1 MKRVLVGLLL
11 SCVACAET
19 PSQTPVRSLQSSGPV
34 SFVCLG
40 DPAEGIADMGR
51 PITACTRLKTPST
64 DDYSLPHLYTLVTQ
78 PNTGEVA
85 VVDLTTEEGSV
96 LDADPSVP
104 GHNFLPVGARP
115 TDIASTPGGM
125 ASFVT
130 VAEPRFEGIY
140 AIPSDMIR
148 DTRVELSSWPACR
161 LKWTPERILVA
172 VDPVDGSGAV
182 RPHCDA
188 AHGDPYSVGP
198 RDLTLDAQRAQTPG
212 RYKLLVT
219 LPAEGGIAV
228 IDAQALLDQPP
239 GAFLDCEIERFLPL
253 QVELPPPPDTP
264 DEPPSD
270 VACVEEPTQAGP
282 FAAGYLPEPVAMVH
296 DGRRL
301 YVSDRGA
308 PVIHRVDMPSP
319 CEPVE
324 IPPLVVTS
332 AEDPKRKDIYTSEIA
347 VSPLTIDLKRYLY
360 AIDKPDGSIVV
371 YDVSDGSSNLRPLER
386 QHPETNPFH
395 PLDRIRFRSPPRAIS
410 ILTYQNDSANTQTG
424 ATVPE
429 RCDPLTNGP
438 GSVYRTQLPGY
449 DKGASP
455 AKLRGVFA
463 FVVLTAGNLVVFDLD
478 DWDAPCRGPINDHP
492 YRGCTS
498 DPPLEG
504 LARSNEYSC
513 NTVDPHL
520 PRSSVFL
527 TMAENATVGAIR
539 NVPGV
544 SKLPLL
550 YDDDGTLIKLDSEE
564 GPLAPRMRA
573 TLPVFPIVENQAERP
588 LDNLSGLLVSGS
600 GAIDE
605 TQHTLVMQL
614 FDPRAH
620 LLNQDWRVTFEGQ
633 IPGFDQRFAQ
643 LTQDGDGYLLSD
655 PGSLF
660 CTRGVLSKTALLEE
674 MFVEGNG
681 SLGEANALAD
691 YVQLISDSPVENDPY
706 WGQHLE
712 CPSFQACQQ
721 AYGSS
726 ASPSP
731 KRDLRIVEA
740 TQDSLRLEPR
750 SSLAG
755 LPSLTCCF
763 PGVVSFR
770 VRGGNQWMVT
780 GSQVGFLHNVTVGE
794 RGVCRK
800 SCDPV
805 KSLLTGRAREVPRE
819 TVVEDT
825 EELAFKNPFFRF
837 AINSGEQPSQRDM
850 QFRFTT
856 INAFKPL
863 QIDLGGGQA
872 DLLPTSIRFSEASGE
887 LVVSDGGIE
896 GIVKVDLNSLT
907 LTGKH
912 N

>member
-1 MKRVLVGLLL
+1 MKRALVGLLL
-11 SCVACAET
+11 ASAACAET

-40 DPAEGIADMGR
+40 DPADGDEMGR
-51 PITACTRLKTPST
+51 TDCTRLKTPST
-64 DDYSLPHLYTLVTQ
+64 DDYSLPHLYALVTQ

-115 TDIASTPGGM
+115 TDIVSTAGSM
-125 ASFVT
+125 ATFVAA
-130 VAEPRFEGIY
+130 AEPRFEGIY
-140 AIPSDMIR
+140 ALPSAMIR
-148 DTRVELSSWPACR
+148 GERVELSSWPACR
-161 LKWTPERILVA
+161 LKWTPERVLLV
-172 VDPVDGSGAV
+172 VDPADDAGAV
-182 RPHCDA
+182 RSSCDGVHGEPDPAPHPF
-188 AHGDPYSVGP
+188 GDLS
-198 RDLTLDAQRAQTPG
+198 LDAQRAGTPG

-219 LPAEGGIAV
+219 LPAQGGIAV
-228 IDAQALLDQPP
+228 LDAQAILDQPA
-239 GAFLDCEIERFLPL
+239 GAFGDCAIERWLPL
-253 QVELPPPPDTP
+253 EVLLPPPPASQ
-264 DEPPSD
+264 EPPSD
-270 VACVEEPTQAGP
+270 LACVEEPARDGP
-282 FAAGYLPEPVAMVH
+282 FAAGYLPEPAAMVH

-308 PVIHRVDMPSP
+308 PVIHRLDMPSP

-324 IPPLVVTS
+324 IPPLFVTS
-332 AEDPKRKDIYTSEIA
+332 AEDPDRKDLQTSELA
-347 VSPLTIDLKRYLY
+347 LSPLTLDLKRYLY
-360 AIDKPDGSIVV
+360 AIDKPDGSIIV
-371 YDVSDGSSNLRPLER
+371 YDVSDGSSNQRPLDR

-395 PLDRIRFRSPPRAIS
+395 PVDRIRFRSPPRAIS
-410 ILTYQNDSANTQTG
+410 ILTYQNDSADTQTG
-424 ATVPE
+424 ATRPE
-429 RCDPLTNGP
+429 RCDPATNGP
-438 GSVYRTQLPGY
+438 GSIYRTQLPGY

-455 AKLRGVFA
+455 SKLRGTFA
-463 FVVLTAGNLVVFDLD
+463 FVVLTSGNLVVFDID
-478 DWDAPCRGPINDHP
+478 DWDAPCRGPNDDHP

-498 DPPLEG
+498 DPPLQD

-573 TLPVFPIVENQAERP
+573 TLPVFPIVENQEER
-588 LDNLSGLLVSGS
+588 NLNSENGLLLTGS
-600 GAIDE
+600 GATDE

-614 FDPRAH
+614 YDPRAH

-633 IPGFDQRFAQ
+633 IPGFDKRFAQ
-643 LTQDGDGYLLSD
+643 LSQNGDTFELSD

-691 YVQLISDSPVENDPY
+691 YVQIISDSPVENDPY
-706 WGQHLE
+706 WANHLE

-726 ASPSP
+726 ASPST

-740 TQDSLRLEPR
+740 TQDALTLEPR

-755 LPSLTCCF
+755 LPPLTCCF

-780 GSQVGFLHNVTVGE
+780 GSSVGFLHNVTIGE

-800 SCDPV
+800 SCDPA
-805 KSLLTGRAREVPRE
+805 KSLLNGRAREVPKD
-819 TVVEDT
+819 TVLQDT
-825 EELAFKNPFFRF
+825 DDRAFKNPFFRF
-837 AINSGEQPSQRDM
+837 AINSGEDPSQRDM

-872 DLLPTSIRFSEASGE
+872 DLLPTAIRFSEASGE
-887 LVVSDGGIE
+887 LIVSDGGIE